1 MLFVFLLYIVTITNQ
16 SLDYYIYFDWQA
28 RLLIIYPFPSI
39 LAIGLL
45 TCILASMIRW
55 RQWRYL
61 MLLSVVT
68 PCMIFHIHFT
78 CFYHFSGLILISV
91 FWHSVGPNV
100 LLIHGQQQHLPL
112 RSFCRPTPSTH
123 WKWLNILLVHSFCEL
138 KGNAHFFS
146 KTLLECT
153 HVQWLTYL
161 STIFVYISRDHELE
175 RSWCLS
181 ASDKNMNKKYII
193 RLVVSEGP

>member
-1 MLFVFLLYIVTITNQ
+1 MHDCLSIKMVICFLSLYIVTIINQ
-16 SLDYYIYFDWQA
+16 SLDYYILFDWQA

-68 PCMIFHIHFT
+68 TCMIFDIHFT

-91 FWHSVGPNV
+91 LWQPVGPNV

-112 RSFCRPTPSTH
+112 RSFCKPMPSTY
-123 WKWLNILLVHSFCEL
+123 WKWLNILLLHSFCEL

-146 KTLLECT
+146 TFFQRYCWNVMINLFINYICL
-153 HVQWLTYL
+153 YL
-161 STIFVYISRDHELE
+161 
-175 RSWCLS
+175 
-181 ASDKNMNKKYII
+181 
-193 RLVVSEGP
+193 